1 MSPVEMTGLMREGE
15 VERVRRSTW
24 ACESTGFWG
33 PDALYHQY
41 APNPKKVSL
50 QQKWNRCMKVAT
62 FALERWMS
70 RWETEVEFDIAES
83 GVYPLTTRDLLDFL
97 PEAEREDVLNALLD
111 LRLGYTEARGTKG
124 LRETLASV
132 YEHTT
137 ADNILVTTGA
147 IEANY
152 LLFNTLLEPG
162 DHVVAV
168 YPAYQ
173 QLYAV
178 AEAIGCDV
186 SRWELREEEG
196 FRYNLGTLRQLI
208 RSDTKLIVVNTPHN
222 PTGSLLTP
230 DELDLVYSM
239 AGEVGA
245 HLLCDEAYR
254 WLDLPGQPAMAP
266 PIRNKGGHGISVGT
280 MSKPFGLPGLR
291 IGWIAAEADLV
302 QKCWSSRDYI
312 SLSPARLSDAMTQI
326 AIEYR
331 DAIVA
336 RNHAI
341 VRENLAVAEQ
351 WFAENADLV
360 FWTPPRAGLLAL
372 MKYNL
377 SVPSAELS
385 DLLAGEYSV
394 MLAPGSAFG
403 YEGYVRIGI
412 GQRPDLFREGLFR
425 TAACFRDLKAK
436 GR

>member
-1 MSPVEMTGLMREGE
+1 MSPVGETGLMREGE

-24 ACESTGFWG
+24 AWRAADSYLHVLCTIN
-33 PDALYHQY
+33 YV
-41 APNPKKVSL
+41 PNPEKVSL
-50 QQKWNRCMKVAT
+50 HQKRKKHMKVAT

-83 GVYPLTTRDLLDFL
+83 GVYPLTTRDLLGFL
-97 PEAEREDVLNALLD
+97 PEDEREDALEALLD
-111 LRLGYTEARGTKG
+111 LRLGYTEARGTKA

-132 YEHTT
+132 YENTS
-137 ADNILVTTGA
+137 AENILVTTGA

-162 DHVVAV
+162 DHVIAV

-186 SRWELREEEG
+186 SRWELREDEG
-196 FRYNLGTLRQLI
+196 FRYNLDELRRLL
-208 RSDTKLIVVNTPHN
+208 RPDTKLIVVNTPHN

-230 DELDLVYSM
+230 EELDEIYAL
-239 AGEVGA
+239 AGGVGA
-245 HLLCDEAYR
+245 RLLCDEAYR
-254 WLDLPGQPAMAP
+254 WLDLPDQPKMAP

-291 IGWIAAEADLV
+291 IGWIAADEELI
-302 QKCWSSRDYI
+302 QKCWASRDYI

-326 AIEYR
+326 AIEHR

-341 VRENLAVAEQ
+341 VRENLVVAEQ
-351 WFAENADLV
+351 WFAENADLAT
-360 FWTPPRAGLLAL
+360 WTPPRAGLLAL

-377 SVPSAELS
+377 DIPSAKLS

-394 MLAPGSAFG
+394 MLAPGAAFG

-425 TAACFRDLKAK
+425 TAACFRDLKSK
-436 GR
+436 GH